1 MSAMSGNYND
11 AMGRVQCGLI
21 VWQDMVNV
29 RNFWINNKYIIHK
42 KYSIAKLIFILNRS
56 PIKI

>member
-1 MSAMSGNYND
+1 MSGNYND

-42 KYSIAKLIFILNRS
+42 KISIAKFIFILNRS